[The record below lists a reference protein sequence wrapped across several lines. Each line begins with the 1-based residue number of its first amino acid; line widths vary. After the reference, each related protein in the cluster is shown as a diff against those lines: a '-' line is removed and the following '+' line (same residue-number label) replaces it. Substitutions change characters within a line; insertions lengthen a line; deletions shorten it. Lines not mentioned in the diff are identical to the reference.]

1 MMFERDNILLAKSTA
16 FGDRIIKMKDCLKS
30 RKVDHNIID
39 QISRCGTSIGAN
51 VCEAVYAESRADFSH
66 KLKIALKEANET
78 KYWLAILKTAKGINE
93 KEHDSMKNDL
103 MDIIYILV
111 ATLKSLKKNDE
122 KYAK

>member
-16 FGDRIIKMKDCLKS
+16 FGDRIIKMKDYLKS

-51 VCEAVYAESRADFSH
+51 ESRADFSH

-103 MDIIYILV
+103 MDIIYILI
-111 ATLKSLKKNDE
+111 ATLNTLKENDE